1 MYSSRFYLRR
11 EARVSASAAA
21 LVPRLVELLE
31 PRSVIDIGCANG
43 LWLEA
48 FLRSGVPSVRGV
60 DGPWVP
66 RAALRVPPAAFST
79 LDLGHC
85 ALPYEFAAR
94 GERFDML
101 LCLELLEHLPAERA
115 DALLDAMCALSDTL
129 VVSAAV
135 PHQGGTGHVNE
146 QWPGYWRERFAARGF
161 VACDFLRIACWDDER
176 IAPWYRQNIV
186 GYFRG
191 SVPPRIHAF
200 ASAQVQRL
208 VDEPLALCHPGV
220 FSYKLGKLRT
230 TLRHPLRACMA
241 GLRRYWNAGPAS
253 GAPQTPR

>member
-1 MYSSRFYLRR
+1 MRLYSSRFYARR
-11 EARVSASAAA
+11 EARVAASAAA
-21 LVPRLVELLE
+21 LVPRLVELLA

-48 FLRSGVPSVRGV
+48 FSDCGVEQLRGI

-66 RAALRVPPAAFST
+66 REKLRLPAAAFAT
-79 LDLGHC
+79 LDLGRC
-85 ALPYEFAAR
+85 ALPYQLAAS

-101 LCLELLEHLPAERA
+101 LCLELLEHLPADRA
-115 DALLDAMCALSDTL
+115 DALLDALCALSDTL

-146 QWPGYWRERFAARGF
+146 QWPGYWRERFAARGY

-191 SVPPRIHAF
+191 GVPPGVHAF
-200 ASAQVQRL
+200 ASAQVRRL

-220 FSYKLGKLRT
+220 FSYKLGKLRG
-230 TLRHPLRACMA
+230 TLRHPLRALIRAAC
-241 GLRRYWNAGPAS
+241 S
-253 GAPQTPR
+253 PR

>member
-1 MYSSRFYLRR
+1 MYSGGFYARR

-21 LVPRLVELLE
+21 LVPRLVELLG

-48 FLRSGVPSVRGV
+48 FSRCGVELVRGI

-66 RAALRVPPAAFST
+66 RESLRIPAAAFST
-79 LDLGHC
+79 LDFGRC
-85 ALPYEFAAR
+85 ALPYPLGGT
-94 GERFDML
+94 GEHFDML
-101 LCLELLEHLPAERA
+101 LCLELLEHLPPDRA
-115 DALLDAMCALSDTL
+115 DALVEAMCALSDAL
-129 VVSAAV
+129 IVSAAV

-146 QWPGYWRERFAARGF
+146 QWPDHWRGLFAARGF

-191 SVPPRIHAF
+191 AVPPHIHAF
-200 ASAQVQRL
+200 ASEQALRL
-208 VDEPLALCHPGV
+208 VDQPLALCHPGV
-220 FSYKLGKLRT
+220 FSYKLGKWRG
-230 TLRHPLRACMA
+230 TLRNPLKA
-241 GLRRYWNAGPAS
+241 GIARLRRRWG
-253 GAPQTPR
+253 